1 MNMETE
7 NALLKDLP
15 LIEDLESDFFLYLNT
30 VTRVDPQDKRGY
42 VYRQCTDDFEE
53 RVDDQEVYVRVED
66 YMPSVLSDD
75 ELSGTVEDTYFV
87 SAFAVEDSMTREDD
101 IPLGRL
107 GWLNQFNALE
117 QRKLEAR
124 ERRKV
129 VKERR
134 MSLSDGLPS
143 RKCLI
148 CSAAGAYVT
157 LTSDGF
163 VSRGENRNAERI
175 LSSAAISWSDVVIV
189 PTTAGW
195 NFRDSMF
202 RWFGRKDL
210 RLLDVDMPRT
220 QNRALVTSYTMD
232 EVIKR
237 AHNALISEGQV
248 ETTIECGRLP
258 NASVTLATGKKTH
271 FRVQCYAVSDW
282 VAFAVVETSKSR
294 GRRNVR
300 RFYKPRSDTIGAPWN
315 VVTDRLNKPVVPCV
329 RCLTNMAEGHR
340 GLAGVWAKTGHPNPS
355 VLVPDDYYEDLV
367 EMVCDR
373 TRRRVPT
380 IIAIEGH
387 SWF

>member
-1 MNMETE
+1 METE
-7 NALLKDLP
+7 HALLKDLP

-30 VTRVDPQDKRGY
+30 VTSVDPTESRGY
-42 VYRQCTDDFEE
+42 VYRPCTDDFEE
-53 RVDDQEVYVRVED
+53 RVDDQEIFVRVED
-66 YMPSVLSDD
+66 YIPTTLSDE
-75 ELSGTVEDTYFV
+75 ELSGTVEDAYFV
-87 SAFAVEDSMTREDD
+87 SAFAVEDVTTREDD

-107 GWLNQFNALE
+107 GWYNHFEAIE

-129 VKERR
+129 NKERR
-134 MSLSDGLPS
+134 MSVSDALPS
-143 RKCLI
+143 SDCQI

-195 NFRDSMF
+195 NFRDQMF

-210 RLLDVDMPRT
+210 RMLDRDMPRT
-220 QNRALVTSYTMD
+220 QNRALVSSYTMD
-232 EVIKR
+232 GIIKR
-237 AHNALISEGQV
+237 AHNALIRDEQV
-248 ETTIECGRLP
+248 ESTVECGRLP
-258 NASVTLATGKKTH
+258 NASVTLATGKQTH

-294 GRRNVR
+294 GKRNVR

-315 VVTDRLNKPVVPCV
+315 VVSDRLTKPVEPCF
-329 RCLTNMAEGHR
+329 RCLTNLATGAK